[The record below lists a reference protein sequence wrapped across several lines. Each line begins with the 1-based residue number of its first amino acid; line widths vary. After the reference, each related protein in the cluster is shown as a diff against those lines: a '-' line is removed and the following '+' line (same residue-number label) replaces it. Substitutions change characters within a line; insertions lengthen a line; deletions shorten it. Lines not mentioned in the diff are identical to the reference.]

1 MLDDRARIPRPVAL
15 VIVGAILA
23 ATGLALF
30 WPSLPW
36 SEARRI
42 VVGPTKVGIIDR
54 QIDNGGSGRV
64 GESAPA
70 FEWIAP
76 DGRRLSLATLGK
88 PAVVNFWATWC
99 VPCFQEHPVL
109 AHAAQENPGVQF
121 LGVVYEDDE
130 DQVKG
135 YLERQGGAYPNL
147 MDADDKTAIAFGV
160 FGVPETYFIDAQGT
174 IVAKF
179 VGPLD
184 ERSLAE
190 NLGKAMGPKERRDEG
205 ALR

>member
-1 MLDDRARIPRPVAL
+1 VAVPAKPVRSLNRRVLLASAL
-15 VIVGAILA
+15 LA
-23 ATGLALF
+23 APLLVVLF
-30 WPSLPW
+30 LNLGRDPHTVVSPLIGRPAPSFSLP
-36 SEARRI
+36 
-42 VVGPTKVGIIDR
+42 
-54 QIDNGGSGRV
+54 RV
-64 GESAPA
+64 GGGAPVKLESLRGWP
-70 FEWIAP
+70 
-76 DGRRLSLATLGK
+76 
-88 PAVVNFWATWC
+88 VVLNFWATWC